1 MLENVASSVLVTMEP
16 RGTSRTVTRGDVGSL
31 ETAVDVLLLTH
42 SQAQGAIVGK
52 EEVLACPHVF
62 VYMPRKTLY

>member
-1 MLENVASSVLVTMEP
+1 MGP
-16 RGTSRTVTRGDVGSL
+16 RGTSRTVTREDVGNL
-31 ETAVDVLLLTH
+31 ETAVDVPLLTH

-52 EEVLACPHVF
+52 EEELACPHVF